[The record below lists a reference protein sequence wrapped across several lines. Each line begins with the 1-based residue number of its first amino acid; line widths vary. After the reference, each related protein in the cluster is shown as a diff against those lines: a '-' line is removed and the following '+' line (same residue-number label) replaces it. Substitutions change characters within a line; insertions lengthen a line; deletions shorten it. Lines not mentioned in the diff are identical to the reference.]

1 MPCGACV
8 CEDRGMPCK
17 KCQDEAKGAADGAHE
32 AEIVTVED
40 RLSALEQNQA
50 ELVHLAMTSSRS
62 SFERVLLAASQIA
75 LIALVSYR
83 VGSALGGWVRGAAS

>member
-1 MPCGACV
+1 MPAARACARI
-8 CEDRGMPCK
+8 RGMPCK
-17 KCQDEAKGAADGAHE
+17 KCQDEAKGAANGAHE
-32 AEIVTVED
+32 AEIVTVEE

-50 ELVHLAMTSSRS
+50 EIVHLAMGSARS
-62 SFERVLLAASQIA
+62 SFERVLLGASQIA